1 MNTAQLLEQLGQLS
15 DVERLEV
22 IEAATRLT
30 RKNLAAGKPDGS
42 TDPDRRMRAA
52 AAGVKD
58 LYEAG
63 RELTEWTDLDAEEFS
78 DDYLQR

>member
-1 MNTAQLLEQLGQLS
+1 MNTVQLLEQLGQLS

-22 IEAATRLT
+22 IEAATRLI
-30 RKNLAAGKPDGS
+30 RKNLAADKPDAA
-42 TDPDRRMRAA
+42 TDRDRRMRTA

-58 LYEAG
+58 LYEAD
-63 RELTEWTDLDAEEFS
+63 RDLTEWTALDTEEFS